1 MKSGPIHLGWRAEK
15 VMGRDGSEKKNAPE
29 CEAYG
34 GICDGSRATISG
46 SNIHTLGHV
55 HVRTVPHGHIPRQ
68 RRRILPRRLKMPF

>member
-1 MKSGPIHLGWRAEK
+1 MKSRPIHLGWHAGK
-15 VMGRDGSEKKNAPE
+15 VMGRDGSEKKNASE

-46 SNIHTLGHV
+46 NNTHTLGHV

-68 RRRILPRRLKMPF
+68 RR